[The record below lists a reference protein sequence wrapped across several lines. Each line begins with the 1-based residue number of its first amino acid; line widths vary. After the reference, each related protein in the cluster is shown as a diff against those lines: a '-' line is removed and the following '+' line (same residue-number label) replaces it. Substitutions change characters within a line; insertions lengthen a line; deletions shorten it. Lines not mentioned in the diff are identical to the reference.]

1 MYPRIL
7 LVNPPVYDFAA
18 YDFWLKPYG
27 LLTVA
32 GYIRG
37 RADFALFDYLDR
49 LHPFAAKQKQF
60 QSDQW
65 GRGRFYGRRIP
76 TPAPL
81 ATIPRYFRR
90 FGLPRDR
97 FADHLAR
104 TEPPDYVL
112 IQTTMTYWY
121 PGVEEVIR
129 DIRGTRPSV
138 RIILGGNYVTLCP
151 SHAETLGADLLI
163 PGTNLQPLW
172 DYLGITPDLDQPAL
186 WEVYPKL
193 SVGALK
199 LTDGCPFKCTYCSV
213 PRIYGQFSARPLD
226 RSLAELKLL
235 IRLGAKNIAFYDDAL
250 LFNAEQVLI
259 PFLNE
264 IIKQN
269 IKVTRSNRTQCV
281 IPSPLLSAVEGAA
294 TVIPSPALSESKGA
308 ATVIPSAA
316 EESIQ
321 TTPRSDSISVD
332 QVFSQ
337 PPNLHSPNA
346 LNARFL
352 TKDLAELMVRAGF
365 KTFYLG
371 FESAS
376 AQWQKRTGSKVFCD
390 ELASAVAYLKAAG
403 ADPADITAYQILGHP
418 YSDIQ
423 QLEDSMRFVNSL
435 GIRGTLADFSPI
447 PGTPDGDYCAKWVDL
462 AEPLNHNKTAFP
474 IILLGFNQSNRL
486 KDLQRALNRNI
497 LDRPALI

>member
-1 MYPRIL
+1 VSKRKPRIL

-32 GYIRG
+32 GFLRG
-37 RADFALFDYLDR
+37 KADFSLFDYLDR
-49 LHPFAAKQKQF
+49 LHPFAAKQKQL
-60 QSDQW
+60 QSDRW
-65 GRGRFYGRRIP
+65 GRGRFYSRRIA

-81 ATIPRYFRR
+81 ASIPRYFRR
-90 FGLPRDR
+90 FGLPRDIL
-97 FADHLAR
+97 ADYLAK
-104 TEPPDYVL
+104 TEPPDYAL

-129 DIRGTRPSV
+129 DIRSIHPSAK
-138 RIILGGNYVTLCP
+138 IILGGNYVTLCP

-172 DYLGITPDLDQPAL
+172 SYLEITPDPEQPAL
-186 WEVYPKL
+186 WEVYSKL

-213 PRIYGQFSARPLD
+213 PRVYGQFSARPLD
-226 RSLAELKLL
+226 RSLAELNLL
-235 IRLGAKNIAFYDDAL
+235 TELGVKNIAFYDDAL
-250 LFNAEQVLI
+250 LFNADQVLI

-269 IKVTRSNRTQCV
+269 
-281 IPSPLLSAVEGAA
+281 LSV
-294 TVIPSPALSESKGA
+294 
-308 ATVIPSAA
+308 
-316 EESIQ
+316 
-321 TTPRSDSISVD
+321 
-332 QVFSQ
+332 
-337 PPNLHSPNA
+337 NLHSPNA

-352 TKDLAELMVRAGF
+352 TKDLAELMVQAGF

-376 AQWQKRTGSKVFCD
+376 AQWQKRTGSKVLCE
-390 ELASAVAYLKAAG
+390 ELASAVEYLKAAG

-435 GIRGTLADFSPI
+435 GIHGTLADFSPI
-447 PGTPDGDYCAKWVDL
+447 PGTPDGDYCAKYVDL

-474 IILLGFNQSNRL
+474 ITLLGFDQSNRL
-486 KDLQRALNRNI
+486 KDLQRALNRSLANP
-497 LDRPALI
+497 L